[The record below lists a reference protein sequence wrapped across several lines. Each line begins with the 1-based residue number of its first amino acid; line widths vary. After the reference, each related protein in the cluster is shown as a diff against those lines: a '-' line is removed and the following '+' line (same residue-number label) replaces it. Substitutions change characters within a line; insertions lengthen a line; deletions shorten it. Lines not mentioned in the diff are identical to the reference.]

1 MSTATQTSDI
11 QTLFN
16 QWWHHSGSL
25 VLELAPEC
33 RQIWLKSI
41 SEVIRYY
48 RLAQLSAETDDKKLY
63 ASLCRVSLAK
73 TRAELM
79 NFLVSGYV
87 PLAQM
92 QQLHRL
98 EAALEEILE

>member
-1 MSTATQTSDI
+1 MSIATQAASAQD
-11 QTLFN
+11 LFN

-25 VLELAPEC
+25 VMELAPEC
-33 RQIWLKSI
+33 RQVWLEAV

-48 RLAQLSAETDDKKLY
+48 RLSRLNPDEADKKLY

-98 EAALEEILE
+98 EAALEETLD

>member
-1 MSTATQTSDI
+1 MQPTAQAPNTME
-11 QTLFN
+11 LFN
-16 QWWHHSGSL
+16 QWWHHSGTL

-33 RQIWLKSI
+33 RQVWLRSV

-48 RLAQLSAETDDKKLY
+48 RLARLSPQDEDQKLY
-63 ASLCRVSLAK
+63 AKLCRVALAK

-87 PLAQM
+87 PLEQM
-92 QQLHRL
+92 QQLHEL
-98 EAALEEILE
+98 EAALEETLQ

>member
-1 MSTATQTSDI
+1 
-11 QTLFN
+11 
-16 QWWHHSGSL
+16 
-25 VLELAPEC
+25 V
-33 RQIWLKSI
+33 WLCAV

-48 RLAQLSAETDDKKLY
+48 RLSRLNPDEAEQKLY
-63 ASLCRVSLAK
+63 AKLCCVSLAK

-87 PLAQM
+87 PLAQI

-98 EAALEEILE
+98 EADLEESLA

>member
-1 MSTATQTSDI
+1 MITATQSAET
-11 QTLFN
+11 QNLFN
-16 QWWHHSGSL
+16 QWWHHSGNL

-33 RQIWLKSI
+33 RQVWLESI

-48 RLAQLSAETDDKKLY
+48 RLTRLQANEADKKLY

-98 EAALEEILE
+98 EAALEETLE